1 MTRKSLGSNVG
12 RATSRTVAIGSGVV
26 LLAGCQFGGL
36 NSLNMPGTA
45 GHGSGAYS
53 FTAELPDVATLPQN
67 SPVMIDDVTVGSVS
81 GVEAV
86 QRADGTFYAA
96 VKISLDREVKLPAN
110 ATATVAQTSLL
121 GSQHIAL
128 SPPVDQ
134 PPVGELRDGS
144 ELPQSQGGRY
154 PTTEEVFSALGV
166 VVNKGNLGALQD
178 ITQEVSNAVAGRQGQ
193 FADLIPR
200 LAELTASLNRQTDDI
215 IAAAEGLNR
224 FAGVLARNKD
234 SLGRALDSLPGAL
247 KVLNDNRTN
256 IVDAFGA
263 LRSFATVGAR
273 ILAETKDDFAADIK
287 DLYAVIKPL
296 NDNRVALVSDLDSLV
311 TFPFPAHSV
320 PRVAR
325 GDYFNIFA
333 TFDLTLRRLGE
344 TIFTTSLGLDPNM
357 KHLDEVV
364 NPPDFL
370 VGEMANLSGQAA
382 DPFKIPPGTASGQE
396 VPPQ

>member
-1 MTRKSLGSNVG
+1 MTRKLLGINAG
-12 RATSRTVAIGSGVV
+12 RATRHTVAIGSGAI

-45 GHGSGAYS
+45 GHGKGAYS
-53 FTAELPDVATLPQN
+53 ITVELPDVATLPQN
-67 SPVMIDDVTVGSVS
+67 SPVMVDDVTVGSVS

-86 QRADGTFYAA
+86 QRADGSFYAA
-96 VKISLDREVKLPAN
+96 VKISLERNVKLPAN
-110 ATATVAQTSLL
+110 AIAKVGQTSLL
-121 GSQHIAL
+121 GSQHIEL
-128 SPPVDQ
+128 SA
-134 PPVGELRDGS
+134 PVGQAPVGQLRDGS
-144 ELPQSQGGRY
+144 EIPQSEGGRY
-154 PTTEEVFSALGV
+154 PTTEEVLSALGV

-178 ITQEVSNAVAGRQGQ
+178 ITQEVSNAVGGRQGQ
-193 FADLIPR
+193 FSDLIPR
-200 LAELTASLNRQTDDI
+200 LAELAASLNRQTDEI

-234 SLGRALDSLPGAL
+234 SLGRALDKLPEAL
-247 KVLNDNRTN
+247 RVLNDNRTN
-256 IVDAFGA
+256 IVDTFAA
-263 LRSFATVGAR
+263 LRRFATVAAR

-287 DLYAVIKPL
+287 DLYSVIKPL
-296 NDNRVALVSDLDSLV
+296 NDNRAALVSDLDGLL
-311 TFPFPAHSV
+311 TFPFPEHSV

-333 TFDLTLRRLGE
+333 VFDLTLRRLGE

-364 NPPDFL
+364 NTPDFL
-370 VGEMANLSGQAA
+370 VGETANLSGQAA